1 MGGVTYHPF
10 SDFALH
16 HKGARVWRTVSTKE
30 LRVRISSVLR
40 HCGASASACFSC
52 MTDAP
57 PMYCRPAA
65 AVARGR
71 DSFRLALQLCG
82 WNRTV
87 SDIYR
92 LESNRCCYVGK
103 CGSAVEGGPSY
114 SRPGPSRRLRFLADG
129 SADDPPLS
137 RRHSDR
143 HPRDRVSGLRDGSGG
158 TTESVG
164 ELASQHFSDT
174 VQRGFSRSA
183 ELGILPD
190 CAHDL
195 YYGLRGH
202 DGYADW
208 SVGTRGISG

>member
-1 MGGVTYHPF
+1 MPSGRSLLRRTWARTHFWPIR
-10 SDFALH
+10 SCKLWAFA
-16 HKGARVWRTVSTKE
+16 GRRCVS
-30 LRVRISSVLR
+30 RPDSS
-40 HCGASASACFSC
+40 
-52 MTDAP
+52 AP
-57 PMYCRPAA
+57 A

-92 LESNRCCYVGK
+92 LESNRCGYVGK

-114 SRPGPSRRLRFLADG
+114 SRPGPSRHLRFLADG
-129 SADDPPLS
+129 SADDPPLPC
-137 RRHSDR
+137 RHSDR
-143 HPRDRVSGLRDGSGG
+143 HCRNRVSGLRDGCCG
-158 TTESVG
+158 TTGRMG

-174 VQRGFSRSA
+174 VQRGFSRST
-183 ELGILPD
+183 ELEILPD
-190 CAHDL
+190 CAHDF